1 MSIIPLKQITH
12 SNDVVYFKDTH
23 DMVYDSDNNFVGE
36 YYYGIRFFDR
46 IVKKEDRVDY
56 INYRYTINFPI
67 DIEETKAV
75 NKISKKLKITF
86 QKLENDIRDYCAIYN
101 GDKYSIVLSDGFGFI
116 NFGELDK
123 DYICSIVNLLGEGLG
138 FNKPNNN
145 ALLDVYN
152 ILFDNMVIDNETK
165 EEFMLI
171 DKEENSASLE
181 EQIKYR
187 YEAYFAFQNKNA
199 YTVLNDVL
207 GYNLKNKTDEYTCEK
222 YRLNMNTKFLHVYFK
237 ELDKAFIKDTMNKI
251 VRALGEEEF
260 CWDVKD
266 LQEDSYID
274 E

>member
-1 MSIIPLKQITH
+1 
-12 SNDVVYFKDTH
+12 
-23 DMVYDSDNNFVGE
+23 
-36 YYYGIRFFDR
+36 
-46 IVKKEDRVDY
+46 
-56 INYRYTINFPI
+56 
-67 DIEETKAV
+67 
-75 NKISKKLKITF
+75 
-86 QKLENDIRDYCAIYN
+86 
-101 GDKYSIVLSDGFGFI
+101 
-116 NFGELDK
+116 
-123 DYICSIVNLLGEGLG
+123 
-138 FNKPNNN
+138 
-145 ALLDVYN
+145 
-152 ILFDNMVIDNETK
+152 MVIDNETK